1 MFTYILFFFVFHG
14 SFANEPAFYYIDNH
28 IIILELQ
35 IITVVINNSMLYI
48 TLLCY
53 HLLLF
58 YCIIIENI
66 FTYCEALNIHHWMA
80 GWEDPIGHKE

>member
-1 MFTYILFFFVFHG
+1 
-14 SFANEPAFYYIDNH
+14 
-28 IIILELQ
+28 
-35 IITVVINNSMLYI
+35 MLYI

-66 FTYCEALNIHHWMA
+66 FTYCEELNIHHWMA
-80 GWEDPIGHKE
+80 SWEDPIGHEE